1 MWQDILKKTKTNEVL
16 ENWVKIMDED
26 TDNATIDK
34 IWVWFSNLSRDELYE
49 ARGTRKYNSYDSSDE
64 NYQMY
69 LDTLQDLIDKIND
82 AELEE
87 EDREWVKANPEKA
100 KERDKK
106 REEREAQFKRESDE
120 RRAKQEVID
129 RKIWE
134 SHARAKTAQR
144 KTPKRKGQRRRR

>member
-1 MWQDILKKTKTNEVL
+1 MWRDILKKTKTDEIL
-16 ENWVKIMDED
+16 ENWVKMMDED
-26 TDNATIDK
+26 TDNATADK
-34 IWVWFSNLSRDELYE
+34 ISVWFQNLSRDDLYNKAME
-49 ARGTRKYNSYDSSDE
+49 IPKSEFSSDE
-64 NYQMY
+64 FYRQYREWMNE
-69 LDTLQDLIDKIND
+69 LVDKINN

-106 REEREAQFKRESDE
+106 REEREAEFKRESDE
-120 RRAKQEVID
+120 RRAKQEVLD

-144 KTPKRKGQRRRR
+144 NTPKRKGQRRRR